1 MIGSVVRTHIC
12 CGCELV
18 VAFNAN
24 AVSSGV
30 FDRGTIGVDDVA
42 VGAVA
47 LGAVTVSSATV
58 YCCLVLAL

>member
-1 MIGSVVRTHIC
+1 M
-12 CGCELV
+12 

-24 AVSSGV
+24 AVYSGV

>member
-1 MIGSVVRTHIC
+1 M
-12 CGCELV
+12 

-30 FDRGTIGVDDVA
+30 FDVA

-47 LGAVTVSSATV
+47 LGAVTVRSATV